1 MSDSQKLNR
10 DELKKKLS
18 TQEYEI
24 ICNEGT
30 EPPFKNAYWD
40 NKADGIYVDK
50 VSGVALFSSLD
61 KYDSGTGWPSFTRPI
76 KADSVSTKIDSTL
89 GMPRTEVRSKSS
101 DAHLGHVFDDGPGP
115 TGKRFCM
122 NSASLRFIPAEKLKE
137 QGYGEYAS
145 QFEKN
150 YTSKVELAMF
160 GGGCFWGVED
170 LIRKLPGVISTDVG
184 YAGGTLKN
192 PTYNDVKKGN
202 TGHAETVL
210 VKFDASKISYA
221 EILDTFFRLHDP
233 TTLNAQGND
242 QGTQYRSVIFAQSD
256 EQREQ
261 AKQAIDRA
269 AHSGRWKKPI
279 VTQVVPW
286 PTFYPAEQEHQD
298 YLVKHPDGYTCHYL
312 RKW

>member
-312 RKW
+312 RK

>member
-1 MSDSQKLNR
+1 MSDNQKLNR

-312 RKW
+312 RK